1 MELVRECV
9 VPPSDAE
16 TRAKLGEV
24 MFPAKSAS
32 AALVGCSCS
41 LAAALA
47 AATAAAASPVRDLRT
62 SSGAN
67 NATVAMSCCA
77 ANCSYEECLSR
88 RYPVYMGLIDGTNE
102 LTVDQTYTCS
112 SSLPHTMNSAPG
124 EKDARICELLF
135 L

>member
-1 MELVRECV
+1 M
-9 VPPSDAE
+9 PPSDAE
-16 TRAKLGEV
+16 TRAKLGDV

-77 ANCSYEECLSR
+77 ANCS
-88 RYPVYMGLIDGTNE
+88 
-102 LTVDQTYTCS
+102 
-112 SSLPHTMNSAPG
+112 
-124 EKDARICELLF
+124 
-135 L
+135 